1 MSHKKSGSGGFK
13 HLGFEE
19 VEQLFNNIPKIL
31 RGNLEILNETKGFP
45 PIDIY
50 ETTDCVVVES
60 ELPGIIPS
68 DVSVYI
74 KGNELTI
81 EGNKADTTITN
92 SEGVRFLCMER
103 SFGCF
108 KRVIKLPVSCNSNES
123 KAVYKKGILTI
134 RLKKIVDKRG
144 EKKEIKIE

>member
-1 MSHKKSGSGGFK
+1 MSHKKSGSGGSK

-19 VEQLFNNIPKIL
+19 VVQLFNNIPKAL
-31 RGNLEILNETKGFP
+31 SGSLEILNETKGFP
-45 PIDIY
+45 PVDIY
-50 ETTDCVVVES
+50 ETQDCVVVES
-60 ELPGIIPS
+60 ELPGISPS

-81 EGNKADTTITN
+81 EGSKSDHTIPS
-92 SEGVRFLCMER
+92 SEDVRFLCMER
-103 SFGCF
+103 SFGSF
-108 KRVIKLPVSCNSNES
+108 KRIIKLPVSCNPNES